1 MFAFFRAQGSFLQL
15 SAESSVFSGTESRGP
30 EGWEVKGWWFP
41 EMPNWDALGL
51 DARMAACQLKMPCLS
66 VWSLVFSEQSWVQG
80 QIDSDIS
87 PCQSIHLQEWQN
99 QRVMILLESLEAV
112 LVSSLLAFPEPT
124 HTTTNRRN

>member
-15 SAESSVFSGTESRGP
+15 SAESSVFSGTEIRGP

-41 EMPNWDALGL
+41 EMPNWDVLGL

-87 PCQSIHLQEWQN
+87 P
-99 QRVMILLESLEAV
+99 
-112 LVSSLLAFPEPT
+112 
-124 HTTTNRRN
+124 